1 MFNLNKWMA
10 KCLNYKKNVFRQFTY
25 ERPSFTKK
33 YQVFKGVN
41 SDRKSL
47 IRKISFLT
55 TYQDENSQRYRVYN
69 PIEELTEAGIE
80 CIVFKEDGTEDMEC
94 ILDSDLLVVFRVA
107 SSDNVMRILKE
118 FNRRHIPVV
127 FDIDDLIF
135 EPESADLLYAV
146 AIMDETEK
154 SKRIEDMCRVRETL
168 LASDYV
174 TCSTEALSKRVERL
188 NKKSYVFP
196 NTINTSQ
203 YNLAEILRKEKKPQ
217 LDNRVKLGYLS
228 GTRTHEKDF
237 QEASDALYEVMKR
250 NGEAELYVVGI
261 LDLDN
266 KFLGF
271 GDRVVRAPLMG
282 HLEMLRYLSRMDI
295 NLAPLEIN
303 NAFTDC
309 KSELKIFEAALV
321 GVPTVASPT
330 DSYKRCIDDGVN
342 GFLAATKE
350 EWVNKIE
357 YLIHDKRLRDEMAG
371 RANSDFVK
379 GFFIKNIIGDLI
391 RIYENIALDYRKT

>member
-1 MFNLNKWMA
+1 MSNFHKWVTR
-10 KCLNYKKNVFRQFTY
+10 CLNYKKNVFRQFTY
-25 ERPSFTKK
+25 ERPVFTKT

-41 SDRKSL
+41 NDRKSL
-47 IRKISFLT
+47 LRKISFLT

-80 CIVFKEDGTEDMEC
+80 CVVFKEDCTEDMGC

-107 SSDNVMRILKE
+107 SSGNVMRILKE
-118 FNRRHIPVV
+118 FNGRHIPVV

-146 AIMDETEK
+146 TAMDKMEK

-174 TCSTEALSKRVERL
+174 TCSTEALSRRVERL
-188 NKKSYVFP
+188 NKKPYVFP
-196 NTINTSQ
+196 NTINISQ

-217 LDNRVKLGYLS
+217 LDNRVKIGYLS
-228 GTRTHEKDF
+228 GTKTHEKDF

-250 NGEAELYVVGI
+250 NGEAELHVVGI
-261 LDLDN
+261 LDLDS
-266 KFLGF
+266 KFSDF

-282 HLEMLRYLSRMDI
+282 HMEMLRYLSGMDI
-295 NLAPLEIN
+295 NLAPLEIK

-321 GVPTVASPT
+321 WVPTVASPT
-330 DSYKRCIDDGVN
+330 ESYKACIKDGVN
-342 GFLAATKE
+342 GFLAATKD
-350 EWVNKIE
+350 EWAGKIE
-357 YLIHDKRLRDEMAG
+357 SLICDERLREGMAG
-371 RANSDFVK
+371 RANKDFVK
-379 GFFIKNIIGDLI
+379 GFFIKNIIGDII
-391 RIYENIALDYRKT
+391 RIYENIISDYKKT